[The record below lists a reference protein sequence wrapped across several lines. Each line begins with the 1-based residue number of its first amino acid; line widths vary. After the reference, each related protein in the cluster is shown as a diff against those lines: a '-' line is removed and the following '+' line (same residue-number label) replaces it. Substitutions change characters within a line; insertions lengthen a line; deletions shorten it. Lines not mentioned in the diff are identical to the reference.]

1 MIPFEL
7 PRYTSFKKLASG
19 KTAFYWTCPT
29 AYRKAGCPFLS
40 APLGTNLSPSEL
52 AEAAKIWNERLDDW
66 REGRFRLDDEVSS
79 RHGTVDWLVD
89 AYLKHDSFRERVS
102 EFSRP
107 DYKRV
112 LDRVCNLEIT
122 SDRGVPWRVGA
133 AKVQQIGVTTAE
145 KIYHAFCDMGAART
159 SEKVVTY
166 CKAMWKRMRPH
177 HPEQFRPDTP
187 NPWEGVTVR
196 RREKAV
202 KGHADRA
209 TTYRFARAAI
219 ANDAPELAAAAILAF
234 EWLLRPSNI
243 GAGWAAWSGY
253 RGESQP
259 DKIIV
264 RHRKNGEV
272 AIHPLE
278 YVDEAGEVVLLYAE
292 AEGILSQ
299 VPKRGTSIVAKA
311 DGTLYGDG
319 TLLSQKVREI
329 ADKVGLTTFTLDAA
343 RHGGI
348 TELEEAGLTEGE
360 GRALSK
366 HRTASAYRRYPKE
379 TELKV
384 LNATKKRFAHSERAE
399 KPNKNSARKV
409 GKSA

>member
-1 MIPFEL
+1 MVPFEI

-52 AEAAKIWNERLDDW
+52 ADAAKIWNERLDDW
-66 REGRFRLDDEVSS
+66 REGRFRLEDEVSS

-112 LDRVCNLEIT
+112 LDRVCDLEIT
-122 SDRGVPWRVGA
+122 GDRGRTARVGTL
-133 AKVQQIGVTTAE
+133 KVQQIGVSTAE
-145 KIYHAFCDMGAART
+145 KIYHAFCDKGAART

-196 RREKAV
+196 RRDIAA
-202 KGHADRA
+202 KGHAGRDE
-209 TTYRFARAAI
+209 TYRFANAAI
-219 ANDAPELAAAAILAF
+219 AEGSPELAAAAILAF

-278 YVDEAGEVVLLYAE
+278 YINDAGEIVLLYAD
-292 AEGILSQ
+292 AERILSQ
-299 VPKRGTSIVAKA
+299 VPRRGTSIVAKA

-329 ADKVGLTTFTLDAA
+329 ADKAGLTSFTLDAA

-366 HRTASAYRRYPKE
+366 HRTSSAYRRYPKE

-384 LNATKKRFAHSERAE
+384 LNATKKRFGHSEKAE
-399 KPNKNSARKV
+399 KSNKNSGRKV

>member
-1 MIPFEL
+1 MVPFEL

-29 AYRKAGCPFLS
+29 AYRQAGCPFLS

-112 LDRVCNLEIT
+112 LDRVCDLEIT

-133 AKVQQIGVTTAE
+133 AKVQQIGVSTAE
-145 KIYHAFCDMGAART
+145 KIYHAFCDQGAART

-196 RREKAV
+196 RREIAV
-202 KGHADRA
+202 KGYADRA

-219 ANDAPELAAAAILAF
+219 ANEAPELAAAAILAF

-243 GAGWAAWSGY
+243 GAGWAAWTGY

-278 YVDEAGEVVLLYAE
+278 YVDEVGDVVLLYAD
-292 AEGILSQ
+292 AECILSQ
-299 VPKRGTSIVAKA
+299 VPRRGTSIVAKA

-319 TLLSQKVREI
+319 TLLSKKVREI
-329 ADKVGLTTFTLDAA
+329 ADKAGLTSFTLDAA

-366 HRTASAYRRYPKE
+366 HRTSSAYRRYPKE

-384 LNATKKRFAHSERAE
+384 LNATKKRFGHSEKAE
-399 KPNKNSARKV
+399 KSNKNSGRKV